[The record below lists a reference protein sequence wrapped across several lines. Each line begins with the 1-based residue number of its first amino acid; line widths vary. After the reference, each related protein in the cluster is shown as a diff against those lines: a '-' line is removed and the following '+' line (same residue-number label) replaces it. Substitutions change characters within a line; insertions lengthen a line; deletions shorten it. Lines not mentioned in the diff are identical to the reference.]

1 MSKRYVPVTC
11 ELYNQYE
18 LMILRGQALRIA
30 WYGARG
36 IARIEILEPL
46 NLRTRSGGEY
56 LIARDRLGQ
65 RRVMRLDRISN
76 ARVLRASQ

>member
-11 ELYNQYE
+11 ELYSQYE
-18 LMILRGQALRIA
+18 LMILRGQPLRIA

-56 LIARDRLGQ
+56 LIARNRLGQ

-76 ARVLRASQ
+76 AKVLRASQ